1 MKLKAG
7 GKMISIRASSFLFS
21 LFLIL
26 NGIVSAQIK
35 DPDKI
40 INNVKSEFNKIKDYE
55 VDVHI
60 KVDVS
65 FLKMPET
72 EAKVYFKQPDK
83 IHIESNKFALLP
95 KEGLNFSPLSFLNEK
110 YTALYERE
118 DTIDGIPVSVVKI
131 IPIGNDNDVILTT
144 FWIDQKRSLI
154 MKIESSRKPMGT
166 YQLDFIYKQYSNEYY
181 LPSSMTFTF
190 SIDRTRFPKGMD
202 GQLESDDEND
212 SKKSKSLTGKV
223 YLTYSNYKI
232 NQNLPDS
239 LFDKGDKKE
248 TEK

>member
-1 MKLKAG
+1 MKLKPG
-7 GKMISIRASSFLFS
+7 NKMIPLRGISFLFS

-26 NGIVSAQIK
+26 NGIVSAQTK
-35 DPDKI
+35 DPEEI
-40 INNVKSEFNKIKDYE
+40 LNNLKAEFNKVKDYE
-55 VDVHI
+55 VNVHI

-83 IHIESNKFALLP
+83 IHIESDKFALLP

-118 DTIDGIPVSVVKI
+118 DTIDGIPASVVKI

-144 FWIDQKRSLI
+144 FWIDQKRNLI

-166 YQLDFIYKQYSNEYY
+166 YQLEFAYKEYSNEYY

-190 SIDRTRFPKGMD
+190 TIDRTRFPKGMD
-202 GQLESDDEND
+202 GQLESEDD

-223 YLTYSNYKI
+223 YLTYSDYKI

-239 LFDKGDKKE
+239 LFDKGDQKE
-248 TEK
+248 PEK